1 MDNVKKRIDAICD
14 FKDEMNKLMHNTI
27 KEMNDIKL
35 NEIPAVKGLPQG
47 FIDELN
53 NTISD
58 TKYSIETTQSEI
70 SEAEDC
76 VNNAYSTLDDV
87 KTGLESIQE
96 IVGEYQKET
105 KPEAKETDA
114 MSKTTVVTSVAL

>member
-1 MDNVKKRIDAICD
+1 
-14 FKDEMNKLMHNTI
+14 
-27 KEMNDIKL
+27 
-35 NEIPAVKGLPQG
+35 
-47 FIDELN
+47 
-53 NTISD
+53 D
-58 TKYSIETTQSEI
+58 TKYSIETAQSEI